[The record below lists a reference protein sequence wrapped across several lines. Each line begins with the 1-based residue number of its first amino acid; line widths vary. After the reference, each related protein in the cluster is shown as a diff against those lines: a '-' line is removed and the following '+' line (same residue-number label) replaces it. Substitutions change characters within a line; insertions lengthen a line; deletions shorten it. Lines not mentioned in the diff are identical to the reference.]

1 MSEWEHVYKR
11 FDQVERHMDVQGDLT
26 EKLTDRVA
34 ALEESLLALGLL
46 VVGDHGRLA
55 MKPKKRSQRGNPP
68 LYPNSL
74 TQKPVDPNDPKNT
87 APGKRP
93 S

>member
-11 FDQVERHMDVQGDLT
+11 FDQVERHMDVQSDLI
-26 EKLTDRVA
+26 EKLTDRCC
-34 ALEESLLALGLL
+34 ALEESLLSLGVLR
-46 VVGDHGRLA
+46 VGDQGRLE
-55 MKPKKRSQRGNPP
+55 MKPSKRSERGNPP
-68 LYPNSL
+68 LYPNPL
-74 TQKPVDPNDPKNT
+74 RETPIPDGDPRKV